1 MLSLNKNKTVPKL
14 LYPSPRVREDML
26 ALKRLTAPENHA
38 LTRCLVSDSMTDFY
52 LIGDESGQ
60 GFGSG
65 LWYHE
70 GLRYDLSNCSTQS

>member
-38 LTRCLVSDSMTDFY
+38 VTKCRASESMTSFY
-52 LIGDESGQ
+52 LLGDASDQ
-60 GFGSG
+60 GFDLD
-65 LWYHE
+65 LWDHE
-70 GLRYDLSNCSTQS
+70 GLIYDSENWSTQ